1 MNQVRD
7 IVATASRGS
16 VILKSQDD
24 VVARLRAEAFSIGML
39 SGW

>member
-7 IVATASRGS
+7 IVATAFWGL

-24 VVARLRAEAFSIGML
+24 VVARLRA
-39 SGW
+39 